1 MNKELIEKMLSDENM
16 IHDIAVT
23 RTKYNHKISYQTFL
37 SIFIESFYR
46 IYNINVSTLIQ
57 IYATNDIIPDCTIT
71 FSNQLYQLTF
81 TFYLDKVN
89 NDLKVYNERLD
100 IMSFRESAI
109 YLINIFLDNLL

>member
-1 MNKELIEKMLSDENM
+1 MNKELIEKMLSDEKM
-16 IHDIAVT
+16 IHDIAVA

-46 IYNINVSTLIQ
+46 IYHINLSVCIQ
-57 IYATNDIIPDCTIT
+57 TYATNDMIPDCTIA
-71 FSNQLYQLTF
+71 FSNQLYILTF

-89 NDLKVYNERLD
+89 NDLKLYNERLE

-109 YLINIFLDNLL
+109 YLINIFLDNLV